1 MSAPESSTES
11 SRRSGFVSV
20 IGRTNAGKS
29 TFVNTAVGEKVAIVT
44 PKPQTTRDR
53 IQGIITRPQGQI
65 ILVDTPGIH
74 NAKGRP
80 ELNRRMVQSAMATLM
95 EVDCIV
101 HIVDATVAT
110 RRPEKIHPLDHE
122 ILKGIA
128 AAKRP
133 ALLVLNKV
141 DKLKKPALLPIL
153 ETFAPQIPEVYT
165 HIIPASAKD
174 GSDVNRILDLVY
186 TELPDG
192 PDLYPPDQISDR
204 TDRFL
209 SSEIVREQVFLQMR
223 QELPYGT
230 AVEIETYE
238 EEGKRVRIGASILVE
253 RDSHKGMLIGKGGEN
268 LRKMG
273 SAARLELNK
282 LLGKRVHLELY
293 VKTDTRWT
301 NAPEALSRL
310 GYDRVDMAPMHFGDS
325 DLSE

>member
-1 MSAPESSTES
+1 MSATDIPQEQP
-11 SRRSGFVSV
+11 RRSGFVSV

-29 TFVNTAVGEKVAIVT
+29 TLVNTAVGEKVAIVT

-53 IQGIITRPQGQI
+53 IRGIITRPQGQI

-101 HIVDATVAT
+101 HIVDATIAV
-110 RRPEKIHPLDHE
+110 RNPGRVHPLDRE

-128 AAKRP
+128 AARRP
-133 ALLVLNKV
+133 AILVLNKV
-141 DKLKKPALLPIL
+141 DKVKKPSLLPIL
-153 ETFAPQIPEVYT
+153 ETFMPYIPEVYN
-165 HIIPASAKD
+165 HLIPVSAKV
-174 GSDVNRILDLVY
+174 GMDVNRILDLIY
-186 TELPDG
+186 TELPEG
-192 PDLYPPDQISDR
+192 TDLYPADQISDR

-209 SSEIVREQVFLQMR
+209 SSEIVREQIFLQMR

-230 AVEIETYE
+230 AVEIEAYE
-238 EEGKRVRIGASILVE
+238 EEGKRIRISACILVE
-253 RDSHKGMLIGKGGEN
+253 RNSHKGMLIGKGGEN
-268 LRKMG
+268 LRRMG

-293 VKTDTRWT
+293 VKTDTKWT
-301 NAPEALSRL
+301 NAPETLNRL
-310 GYDRVDMAPMHFGDS
+310 GYDQADISPMHFTEAD
-325 DLSE
+325 DE